1 MNKKDELN
9 AVTPLPGHDK
19 EALDRMLK
27 NLAAV
32 PKLPPEFGR
41 IGGMAHPYL
50 AGIQAMQE
58 RLGPA
63 ISALQRSE
71 MMRNVTKLGEQVAH
85 IAKVTQPHFAK
96 LQALQNQLPTSLQK
110 FDLIFKQT
118 QGSTSMGKLGEQ
130 LAILNQKINT
140 LVPDRGLIESLT
152 SGAQKFAEL
161 GIALRRTYEKRF
173 EHYPRL
179 AENLDN
185 LAKQGWFVSVDL
197 PLSVYEELAF
207 SLERLATDPDKAA
220 LVDALFVECFQP
232 EIEEL
237 CRNLVEDNPHRA
249 FAIQPAVAAHLRGEY
264 ALSVPVF
271 FSQAEGIVRDRTE
284 RELFTKPP
292 RKPEVHVSNWAEKK
306 RIAVQQVEDL
316 FDYFE
321 DALWSPLCLDLPITW
336 GPKERKDHEYIGLN
350 RHTTLHG
357 MDLDYASEV
366 NSLKAF
372 SLLCYVSSVF
382 SSDPEMQAKEG
393 EA

>member
-1 MNKKDELN
+1 
-9 AVTPLPGHDK
+9 
-19 EALDRMLK
+19 
-27 NLAAV
+27 
-32 PKLPPEFGR
+32 
-41 IGGMAHPYL
+41 
-50 AGIQAMQE
+50 MQE

-63 ISALQRSE
+63 ISTLQRSE

-118 QGSTSMGKLGEQ
+118 QGSTSMGKLGKQ
-130 LAILNQKINT
+130 LAILTQNINT
-140 LVPDRGLIESLT
+140 WVPNQRFIESLA

-161 GIALRRTYEKRF
+161 GITLRRAYEKRF

-179 AENLDN
+179 AENLDS

-207 SLERLATDPDKAA
+207 SLERLTSAPDRMA
-220 LVDALFVECFQP
+220 LVDNLFVECFQP
-232 EIEEL
+232 EIEAL
-237 CRNLVEDNPHRA
+237 CKKLIEDNPHRA

-284 RELFTKPP
+284 RELFSKSP
-292 RKPEVHVSNWAEKK
+292 RRPWEHVNDWAKKK
-306 RIAVQQVEDL
+306 RVSVLQAEDP

-321 DALWSPLCLDLPITW
+321 DALWSPLALDLPITW
-336 GPKERKDHEYIGLN
+336 SPKERKQHEYTGLN

-382 SSDPEMQAKEG
+382 SSDPDMQAEEG
-393 EA
+393 QE

>member
-1 MNKKDELN
+1 
-9 AVTPLPGHDK
+9 
-19 EALDRMLK
+19 
-27 NLAAV
+27 
-32 PKLPPEFGR
+32 
-41 IGGMAHPYL
+41 MAHPYL

-71 MMRNVTKLGEQVAH
+71 MMRNVTTIGEQVAH

-96 LQALQNQLPTSLQK
+96 FQALQNQLPTSLQK
-110 FDLIFKQT
+110 FDVFSKQT
-118 QGSTSMGKLGEQ
+118 QGRASMGKLGEQ
-130 LAILNQKINT
+130 LAILTQKINT
-140 LVPDRGLIESLT
+140 WVPNQRFIESLA

-161 GIALRRTYEKRF
+161 GIALRRAYEKRF

-185 LAKQGWFVSVDL
+185 LANQGWFVSVDL

-237 CRNLVEDNPHRA
+237 CKNLVEDNPHRA

-284 RELFTKPP
+284 RELFTRPKGKPW
-292 RKPEVHVSNWAEKK
+292 EHVNDWAKKK
-306 RIAVQQVEDL
+306 RVSVLQTEDP
-316 FDYFE
+316 FEHFE
-321 DALWSPLCLDLPITW
+321 DALWSPLALDLPITW
-336 GPKERKDHEYIGLN
+336 SPQKRREHEYTGLN
-350 RHTTLHG
+350 RNTTLHG
-357 MDLDYASEV
+357 IDLGYASEV